1 MDALQPTEGKMPH
14 STDGQIKDTG
24 LLCLVL
30 VARYHGLAAQA
41 AQLRHALG
49 LPGGVAGVEDVV
61 RAGRSIGLKTS
72 ALRPNAKR
80 LGKLRLP
87 AIAQHVDGHFFII
100 AGVQEERVLIH
111 DPLEQHPQTLPRPL
125 FDQAW
130 SGKLILL
137 TRRIGAMD
145 PDGRF
150 GLAWFAPAIVKH
162 RRLFG
167 EVLAASFFL
176 QLFALVTP
184 VFFQVMVDKVLVHHG
199 LTTLDV
205 LALGM
210 LTIAVF
216 EAVLGG
222 LRSYLFSH
230 TCNRVDVLLGAR
242 LFSHLLRLPLGY
254 FEARRVGDSVA
265 RVRELENIRSFLTG
279 SALTLVIDLL
289 FTLVFFVVLY
299 HYSPV
304 LTLVVAGA
312 LPCYIVLSA
321 LITPVLRRRLEEK
334 FNRGAENQA
343 FLVESV
349 SGIQTLKAMAVE
361 PQMQR
366 HWDEQMA
373 GYVGASFRA
382 ANLGNIAGQTAGLV
396 NMVTVVLILWVGA
409 TLVMQGE
416 LSVGQ
421 LIAFN
426 MIAGRISGPVLR
438 LVQLWQD
445 FQQAG
450 VSIRRLG
457 DILNAPAEPG
467 YNPGRATLP
476 DLRGSVRFD
485 HVSFRYSPERPQVLR
500 DVTLN
505 VRPGEVLGVVGRS
518 GSGKSTL
525 AKLIQRLYVPE
536 IGRVL
541 VDGVDLALIEPAW
554 LRRQVGVVLQESF
567 LFNRSVRDNIAL
579 ADPGLPI
586 EQIITAA
593 KLAGA
598 HEFILELPEGYDT
611 QVGEQGTRLSGGQ
624 RQRIAVARAL
634 ISNPRILI
642 LDEATSALDYESE
655 RMIQQNMQA
664 ICQGRTVFIIAH
676 RLSAVRHADRILVLD
691 EGRMIEQGSHD
702 SLLQQRGVYA
712 KLYAMQAGMAGS
724 DRGTRREAAGVRGET
739 GMPLGE
745 KA

>member
-1 MDALQPTEGKMPH
+1 MPH
-14 STDGQIKDTG
+14 TTDGQIGDTG

-49 LPGGVAGVEDVV
+49 LSEGVAGIPEIV
-61 RAGRSIGLKTS
+61 RAGRSLGLRTK
-72 ALRPNAKR
+72 ALLTGAER
-80 LGKLRLP
+80 LSGLPLP
-87 AIAQHVDGHFFII
+87 AIAQHSDGRFFIL
-100 AGVQEERVLIH
+100 AGVQDDRVLIH
-111 DPLEQHPQTLPRPL
+111 DPLEQRPQTLPRPL

-130 SGKLILL
+130 SGHVVLL
-137 TRRIGAMD
+137 TRRAAVDDNDAG
-145 PDGRF
+145 F
-150 GLAWFAPAIVKH
+150 GLAWFASAVVKH

-167 EVLAASFFL
+167 EVMAASFFL

-184 VFFQVMVDKVLVHHG
+184 VFFQVMVDKVLVHRG

-216 EAVLGG
+216 EALLGG
-222 LRSYLFSH
+222 LRSYVFSH

-312 LPCYIVLSA
+312 LPFYITLSA
-321 LITPVLRRRLEEK
+321 LITPVLRRRVEEK

-366 HWDEQMA
+366 RWDEQLA

-382 ANLGNIAGQTAGLV
+382 GNLGNIAGQTAGLI
-396 NMVTVVLILWVGA
+396 NMVTVVLILWMGA
-409 TLVMQGE
+409 TLVMRGE

-457 DILNAPAEPG
+457 DILNTPPEPG
-467 YNPGRATLP
+467 HNPGRATLP
-476 DLRGSVRFD
+476 DLRGAVRFD
-485 HVSFRYSPERPQVLR
+485 HVGFRYSPERPQVLR
-500 DVTLN
+500 DITLD
-505 VRPGEVLGVVGRS
+505 VRPGEVIGIVGRS

-536 IGRVL
+536 TGRVL
-541 VDGVDLALIEPAW
+541 VDGVDLALVEPAW

-567 LFNRSVRDNIAL
+567 LFNCSVRENIAL
-579 ADPGLPI
+579 ANPGLPI
-586 EQIITAA
+586 EQIIAA
-593 KLAGA
+593 AELAGA
-598 HEFILELPEGYDT
+598 HEFILGLPEGYDT
-611 QVGEQGTRLSGGQ
+611 RLGEQGTGLSGGQ
-624 RQRIAVARAL
+624 RQRIALARAL

-655 RMIQQNMQA
+655 HMIQQNMQS

-676 RLSAVRHADRILVLD
+676 RLSSVRQADRILVLD
-691 EGRMIEQGSHD
+691 EGTVIEQGSHD
-702 SLLQQRGVYA
+702 ALLAQRGLYA
-712 KLYAMQAGMAGS
+712 RLYAMQAGLPGARRPPG
-724 DRGTRREAAGVRGET
+724 RGRSAIRGEA
-739 GMPLGE
+739 GMPLGGE
-745 KA
+745 A